1 MDGKLQS
8 PSTWQRYKLGQA
20 RVTDWLKQTASK
32 FTPSPTPP
40 DASEGNGSSAGT
52 RKPKLDAASD
62 KVHWSELE
70 HMAET
75 IANNSKPEEIPWDP
89 ILVLRD
95 VVALRKKSARF
106 YSKTADQDKTGKLK
120 LSNQQHEHIIKVLE
134 KVLGVLE
141 SAVSGVRPKQK
152 EEPRRASDRLDMK
165 LLDNMFNLLQ
175 FQKPGKPAKT
185 PKPKGSEAEEVDPD
199 QSESE
204 PESEEEE
211 EEAPKAKAPGRKP
224 AKKAQKKGKGGKG
237 KKGKKASKPK
247 GGAKK
252 SGRGGDSDWVDRFSV
267 GRDPDDVDDEDLDY
281 YMLIYCFFEDFNTIR
296 NHIAERWA
304 DYFYD
309 KSVSLNT
316 LAVITNA
323 AAELFR
329 SMERELL
336 VILRENGLSKLGT
349 YDAMMEMLFFE
360 YGMEHVDYDDK
371 PATKEEQ
378 DEKIWR
384 EESDWLAWSAYNGI
398 RDIFDHMPPGKVPT
412 IPPSA
417 RRRPQY
423 GPITLAD
430 FMKFNSACMFDLF
443 PEIATVKA
451 LKKTQEQPPVIPG
464 QPEMELD
471 FEKVLELRMYPSH
484 FIFSLQLY
492 LDIRN
497 IIDSQVE
504 VAFEQLQETGKVVAE
519 CLRKSIETCDAVFTS
534 EWKNEAKRDL
544 HIMDCYIFEDF
555 TLEDKERR
563 ADMMGIPFDEGIP
576 EYELFRCE
584 PVWPALLDFR
594 TKLQSTIMSIRLL
607 TRTPEPLWSGVLYT
621 IAKRDYPGMPSW
633 PEFDKFLA
641 FHGTDL
647 LGFNAPATSELKA
660 SDVLVKYTT
669 MSNGKR
675 YHVWGDLLKKVD
687 RVAKFHERYAEI
699 KIWERGNMD
708 YIAHIARHHLG
719 LPVDSNVSPFG
730 IPQKFA
736 KSRQATSEERTKD
749 MLQRIQRVG
758 NMRHIEVLQILDQVV
773 ESIVQGEFA
782 INYYKLNWEIQ
793 NFVAFLQ
800 EILSE
805 NGMLGKPDGNV
816 DTYLASDDNDVFL
829 GEAIKWAIGRSA
841 EQPCIPRVS
850 DRVRDK
856 VDKND
861 YDYQYK
867 KFVKAQDRMSRIRN
881 DDYGGDE
888 DWTDDDDDGGMD
900 SYDRFERIME
910 GGMQGDYEL
919 SYDDLDR
926 YYGGY

>member
-1 MDGKLQS
+1 
-8 PSTWQRYKLGQA
+8 
-20 RVTDWLKQTASK
+20 
-32 FTPSPTPP
+32 
-40 DASEGNGSSAGT
+40 
-52 RKPKLDAASD
+52 
-62 KVHWSELE
+62 
-70 HMAET
+70 
-75 IANNSKPEEIPWDP
+75 
-89 ILVLRD
+89 
-95 VVALRKKSARF
+95 
-106 YSKTADQDKTGKLK
+106 
-120 LSNQQHEHIIKVLE
+120 
-134 KVLGVLE
+134 
-141 SAVSGVRPKQK
+141 
-152 EEPRRASDRLDMK
+152 
-165 LLDNMFNLLQ
+165 
-175 FQKPGKPAKT
+175 
-185 PKPKGSEAEEVDPD
+185 
-199 QSESE
+199 
-204 PESEEEE
+204 
-211 EEAPKAKAPGRKP
+211 
-224 AKKAQKKGKGGKG
+224 
-237 KKGKKASKPK
+237 
-247 GGAKK
+247 
-252 SGRGGDSDWVDRFSV
+252 
-267 GRDPDDVDDEDLDY
+267 
-281 YMLIYCFFEDFNTIR
+281 
-296 NHIAERWA
+296 
-304 DYFYD
+304 
-309 KSVSLNT
+309 
-316 LAVITNA
+316 
-323 AAELFR
+323 
-329 SMERELL
+329 
-336 VILRENGLSKLGT
+336 
-349 YDAMMEMLFFE
+349 
-360 YGMEHVDYDDK
+360 
-371 PATKEEQ
+371 
-378 DEKIWR
+378 
-384 EESDWLAWSAYNGI
+384 
-398 RDIFDHMPPGKVPT
+398 MPPGKVST
-412 IPPSA
+412 IHPSA

-471 FEKVLELRMYPSH
+471 FEKVLELRMYTSH

-519 CLRKSIETCDAVFTS
+519 CMRKSIETCDAVFTS
-534 EWKNEAKRDL
+534 EWKNEARRDL

-621 IAKRDYPGMPSW
+621 IAKRDYPDMPSW

-660 SDVLVKYTT
+660 SDVLVKHTT

-719 LPVDSNVSPFG
+719 LPVDSN
-730 IPQKFA
+730 
-736 KSRQATSEERTKD
+736 
-749 MLQRIQRVG
+749 RIQRVG

-800 EILSE
+800 EMLSE

-816 DTYLASDDNDVFL
+816 DMYLASDDNDVFL
-829 GEAIKWAIGRSA
+829 GEAISWAISWAIGRSA

-881 DDYGGDE
+881 VDYGGDQ

-900 SYDRFERIME
+900 SYGRFER
-910 GGMQGDYEL
+910 GRLRAEL
-919 SYDDLDR
+919 R
-926 YYGGY
+926 RFG